1 MTLASA
7 ILMVML
13 ATTAGPPRLVTPLS
27 PPEIEATPRIIDVI
41 RLSPATGLGLVAGSV
56 VVGGGMLALAFLAWH
71 VRTEPPERRAF
82 RSMARR
88 MGLDAA
94 ERRAL
99 LDAARARRVGPVGL
113 LVSTEALRRVLRE
126 QGAGPGAGPS
136 AGSALSRLA
145 RRCGAG
151 TDAARDHGPR
161 PAH

>member
-13 ATTAGPPRLVTPLS
+13 TTTAGPPRLVTPLS

-56 VVGGGMLALAFLAWH
+56 VVGGGMLALAFLVWH

-126 QGAGPGAGPS
+126 QSAGPS
-136 AGSALSRLA
+136 PGSALSRLA

-151 TDAARDHGPR
+151 ADAARDHGPR